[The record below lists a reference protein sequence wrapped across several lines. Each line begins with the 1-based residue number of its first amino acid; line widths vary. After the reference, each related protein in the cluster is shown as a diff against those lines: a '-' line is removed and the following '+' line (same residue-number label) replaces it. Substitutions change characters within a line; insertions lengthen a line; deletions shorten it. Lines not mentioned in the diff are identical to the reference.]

1 MPVYEFKGLSREGKN
16 LKGIID
22 ANSPSDARAKL
33 RKENVFVTEIHENI
47 GGSSGSSTGRGTSF
61 GQSVSTEDLALM
73 TQQLSTLLSSGVP
86 MVDSLSAL
94 IEQMENAR
102 LKRVVSEIKGKVNEG
117 GTLADAMA
125 AHPKIFSNLYINM
138 IRAGE
143 ASGQLEEVLNKLTTF
158 TEDQNRLKGK
168 IFSAMAYPIFML
180 VVGFIA
186 VIIIFTVVLPKLIE
200 FYDNLNKALP
210 LPTQILIG
218 ISESLTSYW
227 YIFLGVGLAIIFG
240 TRAYLKSP
248 SGSYKFDRFKLTMP
262 IFGPLFRMVAVARF
276 ANTLSTLLSS
286 GVPILVSMDIV
297 KKVIDNQVMLEVV
310 EKVRTNI
317 AEGDSIAEPL
327 RRSKE
332 FPPLV
337 THMIAVGEKTG
348 ELEAM
353 LEKVAQTYNNQ
364 AETKIGAITSL
375 IEPLMILIM
384 VAVIG
389 AIVISVMLP
398 IFQMG
403 NAF

>member
-1 MPVYEFKGLSREGKN
+1 MPVYEFKGLNREGKN
-16 LKGIID
+16 VKGIVD
-22 ANSPSDARAKL
+22 ANNPGDAKTKL
-33 RKENVFVTEIHENI
+33 RKENIFVTEIHENI

-61 GQSVSTEDLALM
+61 GKKVSSEDMAMM
-73 TQQLSTLLSSGVP
+73 TQQLSTLLGSGVP
-86 MVDSLSAL
+86 MVESLTAL
-94 IEQMENAR
+94 VDQMDNAR
-102 LKRVVSEIKGKVNEG
+102 LKRVLSEIRGKVNEG
-117 GTLADAMA
+117 GSLAEAMA
-125 AHPKIFSNLYINM
+125 AHPKVFSNLYINM

-143 ASGQLEEVLNKLTTF
+143 ASGQLEAVLDKLTVF
-158 TEDQNRLKGK
+158 TEGQNRLKGK

-210 LPTQILIG
+210 LPTQILI
-218 ISESLTSYW
+218 SVSNALTGYW
-227 YIFLGVGLAIIFG
+227 YIFLGVGMAVFFG
-240 TRAYLKSP
+240 LRSYINSP
-248 SGSYKFDRFKLTMP
+248 SGSYKLDQIKLTMP

-297 KKVIDNQVMLEVV
+297 KKVIDNQVLLAVIEQ
-310 EKVRTNI
+310 VRTNL

-348 ELEAM
+348 ELETM
-353 LEKVAQTYNNQ
+353 LEKVAQTYNQQ
-364 AETKIGAITSL
+364 AETKVAAVTSL

-384 VAVIG
+384 VGVIG
-389 AIVISVMLP
+389 SIVISVMLP